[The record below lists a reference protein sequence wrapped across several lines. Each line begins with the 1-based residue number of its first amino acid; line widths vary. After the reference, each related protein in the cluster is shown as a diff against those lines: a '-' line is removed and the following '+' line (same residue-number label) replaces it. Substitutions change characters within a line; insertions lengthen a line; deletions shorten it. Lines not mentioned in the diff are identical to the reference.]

1 MRRASL
7 PLFIERGTRTLQEQ
21 IYRGIR
27 QSILDGLVSADR
39 RLPSTRS
46 LAADL
51 GVSRTTALLALEQ
64 LRAEGYLIARPGSGT
79 FIAPRLPAPPAMPVN
94 APGKPI
100 ARPPFSRRGQLLA
113 RMQAPDRRASVPPR
127 AFRLGTP
134 ALDLFP
140 WRLWAQITREC
151 LRDRAATHLDYSPLA
166 GLRALREAIAEQMQA
181 RGTRCDPDQV
191 QVVAGAQRGM
201 DLIARMLLD
210 PGDAVL
216 MEDPG
221 YTGARGAWCA
231 AGASVTPIPVDGDG
245 MVVTDGR
252 APDARLAYVTPSCQ
266 FPLGVALSVER
277 RLALLDWARRAQAW
291 IVEDDYDCDL
301 RFDRQPLPCLH
312 SLDPDGRVIYLGT
325 FSKTLFPALRLGFL
339 IVPRDLQSGFIAAR
353 LATELH
359 PPVLEQ
365 RVLAAFIQRG
375 HYERHLRRMQAAYAE
390 RLDAVRRAVDRSGA
404 PLRMRPVRAGMHA
417 VLDVD
422 GVNAERVHTAAA
434 AAGVE
439 SMPLSSYYFGGG
451 RPPNAL
457 FVGFGAAAP
466 PAIRAGVN
474 TLARVIEAIE
484 RDGTCS
490 QRSDRAGDVATQRG

>member
-27 QSILDGLVSADR
+27 QSILDGLVSADQ

-64 LRAEGYLIARPGSGT
+64 LRAEGYLIARQGSGT
-79 FIAPRLPAPPAMPVN
+79 FIAPRLPAAPAMPVN

-221 YTGARGAWCA
+221 YTGARGAWIA
-231 AGASVTPIPVDGDG
+231 AGASVIPCPWTP
-245 MVVTDGR
+245 MAWWSTHSAR
-252 APDARLAYVTPSCQ
+252 ADARLAYVTPSCQ
-266 FPLGVALSVER
+266 FPLGVAMSLER
-277 RLALLDWARRAQAW
+277 RRHCSTGRGARR
-291 IVEDDYDCDL
+291 
-301 RFDRQPLPCLH
+301 H
-312 SLDPDGRVIYLGT
+312 G
-325 FSKTLFPALRLGFL
+325 
-339 IVPRDLQSGFIAAR
+339 
-353 LATELH
+353 
-359 PPVLEQ
+359 
-365 RVLAAFIQRG
+365 
-375 HYERHLRRMQAAYAE
+375 
-390 RLDAVRRAVDRSGA
+390 
-404 PLRMRPVRAGMHA
+404 
-417 VLDVD
+417 
-422 GVNAERVHTAAA
+422 
-434 AAGVE
+434 
-439 SMPLSSYYFGGG
+439 
-451 RPPNAL
+451 
-457 FVGFGAAAP
+457 
-466 PAIRAGVN
+466 
-474 TLARVIEAIE
+474 
-484 RDGTCS
+484 
-490 QRSDRAGDVATQRG
+490 